1 MARSD
6 SIDAKGIALRFLM
19 AVVMVFATFNP
30 WGRSFYH
37 WAVEPVFAAG
47 GGIGTLGPVKVLAG
61 LLLLVGW
68 VVCVQATR
76 RSLGVAGT
84 LLVAAVFSA
93 LVWLLID
100 QHLLS
105 TGSSRSVALIALII
119 VSAILAI
126 GMSWSHITRKLTG
139 QMDTDQVA

>member
-1 MARSD
+1 
-6 SIDAKGIALRFLM
+6 M

-105 TGSSRSVALIALII
+105 TDSSRSVALIALII